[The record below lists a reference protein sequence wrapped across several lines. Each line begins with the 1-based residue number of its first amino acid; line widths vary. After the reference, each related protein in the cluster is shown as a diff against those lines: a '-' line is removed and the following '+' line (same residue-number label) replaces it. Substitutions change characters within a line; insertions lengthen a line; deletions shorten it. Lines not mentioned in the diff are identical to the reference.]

1 MRLAWAKEILL
12 SPMHLLPE
20 GERRVG
26 AVEAEIGSECTPQ
39 TLRWMLVDWGLA
51 MLKQAEWGKE
61 EGCG

>member
-1 MRLAWAKEILL
+1 
-12 SPMHLLPE
+12 MHLLPE

-26 AVEAEIGSECTPQ
+26 AVEAEIGSECTLQ

-51 MLKQAEWGKE
+51 MLKQAEGGKE